1 MPPFFIEKNK
11 LSKSVMSTS
20 VKKSRHYRF
29 SSILVEF
36 LGSMNLA
43 ITVLVGIA
51 IASIIGTILRQ
62 NEPYQN
68 YIIKFG
74 PFWHD
79 VFVSLGLY
87 DIYGAWWFVSLL
99 FFLLLTT
106 SVCIVRNGPSMLRDM
121 RNFRTHAGRNS
132 LRAFHNK
139 AEWQAS
145 SNQDE
150 LINSI
155 EAHMHDE
162 GYRTRTKVHDDHTMI
177 AAMRGSVNRLGYLFT
192 HIAIVVICV
201 GSVIMYNMPL
211 KYALFTGEV
220 KIETDN
226 ALPASKVPTESILT
240 KDNPSF
246 RGSVSI
252 SEGQSAN
259 IVFLNIENGFLIQQ
273 LPFDIELK
281 DFRIEHYVSGQPK
294 SFESDL
300 VIYDDELE
308 KPLETTISVNH
319 PLLYKGYAMYQAS
332 FNDGG
337 SKLSLRAWPL
347 SDPKLE
353 TLDLQGEVF
362 GKIPMDIDGKVYTI
376 EFDDF
381 RKFNINPVESETS
394 KKKFKNY
401 GPNFTFKLRDDQGQ
415 AREYVNYMS
424 PIEQNKHFYLLSGV
438 RSSVAEPF
446 RYLYIPADA
455 QGSVK
460 RFMTFYAAMQDKQK
474 VRKVVSETINDM
486 LSGLPAE
493 KRLEIS
499 DDMKKTTRRLVDI
512 FVDGGIDG
520 INKHIEKN
528 IPESQ
533 RQKATTTYY
542 DILRKALGNLYINI
556 LQKEGIDIS
565 QGITDADSDF
575 FDDALTVYGNI
586 DEYGAPFYLEL
597 KDFEHIQA
605 SGLQIAR
612 APGKEIIVFG
622 CVMLIVGIF
631 IMFYIQQRRCW
642 IWVGNKTGSNYDVI
656 LAGSCNRNE
665 RDFSQD
671 FAKIKQR
678 FAQRL
683 GLHEDDEH
691 H

>member
-1 MPPFFIEKNK
+1 MN
-11 LSKSVMSTS
+11 TQA
-20 VKKSRHYRF
+20 KKSRHYSF

-51 IASIIGTILRQ
+51 IASIIGTLLRQ

-106 SVCIVRNGPSMLRDM
+106 SVCVIRNGPNMLRDM
-121 RNFRTHAGRNS
+121 RNYRINAGRNS
-132 LRAFHNK
+132 LRAFHNN
-139 AEWQAS
+139 AEWKVTS
-145 SNQDE
+145 DREE
-150 LINSI
+150 LITDI
-155 EAHMHDE
+155 ESHLHDE
-162 GYRTRTKVHDDHTMI
+162 GYRTHKKQHDDHVMI
-177 AAMRGSVNRLGYLFT
+177 AAMRGGVNRLGYLFT
-192 HIAIVVICV
+192 HIAIVVVCV

-211 KYALFTGEV
+211 KYALLTGDV
-220 KIETDN
+220 KIEKDN
-226 ALPASKVPTESILT
+226 NLPASKVPEQSILK

-246 RGSVSI
+246 RGAVSI

-259 IVFLNIENGFLIQQ
+259 VVFLNIENGFLIQE
-273 LPFDIELK
+273 LGFDVELK

-300 VIYDDELE
+300 VIYDKELE

-319 PLLYKGYAMYQAS
+319 PLLYKGYAIYQAS

-347 SDPKLE
+347 TDPNLQ
-353 TLDLQGEVF
+353 TLDLQAEVF
-362 GKIPMDIDGKVYTI
+362 GKTPMEVNGKIYTI

-381 RKFNINPVESETS
+381 RKFNIVPIDEKETN
-394 KKKFKNY
+394 KKFKNN
-401 GPNFTFKLRDDQGQ
+401 GPNFTFKVRDDQGQ

-424 PIEQNKHFYLLSGV
+424 PIMQNGHLYLLSGV

-446 RYLYIPADA
+446 RYLYIPADP

-460 RFMTFYAAMQDKQK
+460 RFMTFYAAMQDKK
-474 VRKVVSETINDM
+474 RVEKIVTETVRDM
-486 LSGLPAE
+486 LSGLE
-493 KRLEIS
+493 KENRAEIS
-499 DDMKKTTRRLVDI
+499 DGMNKTTRRLVDM
-512 FVDGGIDG
+512 FAKGGLNALD
-520 INKHIEKN
+520 KHITEN
-528 IPESQ
+528 IPEDQ
-533 RQKATTTYY
+533 RKKAASTYL
-542 DILRKALGNLYINI
+542 DILRKALGNLYIDI
-556 LQKEGIDIS
+556 LQQEGVDIKNGVS
-565 QGITDADSDF
+565 TADSDF
-575 FDDALTVYGNI
+575 FDDAFVIYGNLN
-586 DEYGAPFYLEL
+586 EYESPFYLEL

-622 CVMLIVGIF
+622 CVMLIIGIF

-642 IWVGNKTGSNYDVI
+642 VWIGNKQGPSYEVI

-665 RDFSQD
+665 RDFAQD
-671 FAKIKQR
+671 FTKIKQR
-678 FAQRL
+678 LAQRL
-683 GLHEDDEH
+683 GLSDDDGNH
-691 H
+691 

>member
-1 MPPFFIEKNK
+1 
-11 LSKSVMSTS
+11 
-20 VKKSRHYRF
+20 
-29 SSILVEF
+29 
-36 LGSMNLA
+36 MNLA

-51 IASIIGTILRQ
+51 IASIIGTLLRQ

-106 SVCIVRNGPSMLRDM
+106 SVCVIRNGPTMLRDM
-121 RNFRTHAGRNS
+121 RNYRVNAGRNS

-139 AEWQAS
+139 IEWKAA

-150 LINSI
+150 LISNVES
-155 EAHMHDE
+155 HLHDE
-162 GYRTRTKVHDDHTMI
+162 GYRTHKKVHEDHTII
-177 AAMRGSVNRLGYLFT
+177 AAMRGGVHRLGYLFT
-192 HIAIVVICV
+192 HIAIIVICI

-211 KYALFTGEV
+211 KYALFTGDV

-226 ALPASKVPTESILT
+226 TLPASKVSPQSILN

-273 LPFDIELK
+273 LPFNIELK
-281 DFRIEHYVSGQPK
+281 DFRIEHYASGQPK

-300 VIYDDELE
+300 VIHDDELD

-319 PLLYKGYAMYQAS
+319 PLVYKGYAIYQAS

-347 SDPKLE
+347 KDPKLK
-353 TLDLQGEVF
+353 TLELQAEVF
-362 GKIPMDIDGKVYTI
+362 GTVPMEVNDKVYNL
-376 EFDDF
+376 EFNDF
-381 RKFNINPVESETS
+381 RKFNINPVVAAVS
-394 KKKFKNY
+394 KKKFKNF

-415 AREYVNYMS
+415 AREYVNYMF
-424 PIEQNKHFYLLSGV
+424 PIEQQGHLYLLSGV
-438 RSSVAEPF
+438 RSSVAESF
-446 RYLYIPADA
+446 RYLYIPADP

-460 RFMTFYAAMQDKQK
+460 RFMTFYAAMQNEPRVTKIVDIT
-474 VRKVVSETINDM
+474 VSDM
-486 LSGLPAE
+486 LNGLTEE
-493 KRLEIS
+493 KRAEIF
-499 DDMKKTTRRLVDI
+499 DDMKKTTKRLVAL
-512 FVDGGIDG
+512 FVEGGLDAL
-520 INKHIEKN
+520 NKHIEEN
-528 IPESQ
+528 IPVNQ
-533 RQKATTTYY
+533 RQKATATYY
-542 DILRKALGNLYINI
+542 DILRKTLGNLYIEI
-556 LQKEGIDIS
+556 LQQEGLNIE
-565 QGITDADSDF
+565 QGVSDADSDF
-575 FDDALTVYGNI
+575 FDDALSVYGNLGA
-586 DEYGAPFYLEL
+586 YGAPFYLEM

-612 APGKEIIVFG
+612 APGKEIILLG
-622 CVMLIVGIF
+622 CVMLIIGIF

-642 IWVGNKTGSNYDVI
+642 VWIGNKQGSDYEVI

-665 RDFSQD
+665 RDFAQD
-671 FAKIKQR
+671 FTKLKQR
-678 FAQRL
+678 LAQRL
-683 GLHEDDEH
+683 GFGEDDENH
-691 H
+691 

>member
-1 MPPFFIEKNK
+1 MKKNRQY
-11 LSKSVMSTS
+11 S
-20 VKKSRHYRF
+20 F

-51 IASIIGTILRQ
+51 IASIIGTLLRQ

-87 DIYGAWWFVSLL
+87 DIYGAWWFVALL

-121 RNFRTHAGRNS
+121 RNYRINAGRNS

-139 AEWQAS
+139 AEWVADTDQE
-145 SNQDE
+145 E
-150 LINSI
+150 LIKNI
-155 EAHMHDE
+155 ESHMHDE
-162 GYRTRTKVHDDHTMI
+162 GYKTRKKLHDDHIMI
-177 AAMRGSVNRLGYLFT
+177 AAMRGSFNRLGYLFT
-192 HIAIVVICV
+192 HISIVIICV

-211 KYALFTGEV
+211 KYALFTGDV

-226 ALPASKVPTESILT
+226 ALPASKVSKQSVLN

-259 IVFLNIENGFLIQQ
+259 IVFLNIENGFLIQE

-300 VIYDDELE
+300 VIHDDDLD

-337 SKLSLRAWPL
+337 SKLELRAWPL
-347 SDPKLE
+347 TDPELE
-353 TLDLQGEVF
+353 TLDLQGAVF
-362 GKIPMDIDGKVYTI
+362 GKIPMEVNGKVYTI
-376 EFDDF
+376 EINDF
-381 RKFNINPVESETS
+381 RKFNINPVDSETS
-394 KKKFKNY
+394 KKKFKNF

-424 PIEQNKHFYLLSGV
+424 PIEQNGSLYFLSGV

-446 RYLYIPADA
+446 RYLYIPVDS
-455 QGSVK
+455 QGTVK
-460 RFMTFYAAMQDKQK
+460 RFMKFYAAMQDKK
-474 VRKVVSETINDM
+474 RVRKVVDETVNDM
-486 LSGLPAE
+486 LSGLVTE

-499 DDMKKTTRRLVDI
+499 GDMKKTTNRLVAL
-512 FVDGGIDG
+512 FVEGGIVA
-520 INKHIEKN
+520 INKHIENN
-528 IPESQ
+528 IAASQ
-533 RQKATTTYY
+533 RQKATATYY
-542 DILRKALGNLYINI
+542 DILRKTLGNLYINI
-556 LQKEGIDIS
+556 LQQEGVDIT
-565 QGITDADSDF
+565 QGISDVDSDF

-586 DEYGAPFYLEL
+586 DDYGAPFYLEM

-622 CVMLIVGIF
+622 CVLLIIGIF

-642 IWVGNKTGSNYDVI
+642 IWIGNKKDSNYEVI

-665 RDFSQD
+665 RDFAQD
-671 FAKIKQR
+671 FIKLKQR
-678 FAQRL
+678 LAQRL
-683 GLHEDDEH
+683 GLREDDENH
-691 H
+691 

>member
-1 MPPFFIEKNK
+1 
-11 LSKSVMSTS
+11 
-20 VKKSRHYRF
+20 
-29 SSILVEF
+29 
-36 LGSMNLA
+36 MNLA

-51 IASIIGTILRQ
+51 IASIIGTLLRQ

-87 DIYGAWWFVSLL
+87 DIYGVWWFVTLL

-106 SVCIVRNGPSMLRDM
+106 SVCIVRNGPSILRDM
-121 RNFRTHAGRNS
+121 RNYRINAGRNS

-139 AEWQAS
+139 AEWKATTDQK
-145 SNQDE
+145 E
-150 LINSI
+150 LINNI

-162 GYRTRTKVHDDHTMI
+162 GYQTRKKEHDDHIMI
-177 AAMRGSVNRLGYLFT
+177 AAMRGGVNRLGYLFT
-192 HIAIVVICV
+192 HIAIVIICV

-220 KIETDN
+220 KIETNN
-226 ALPASKVPTESILT
+226 ALPASKVSEQSTLSE
-240 KDNPSF
+240 DNPSF

-259 IVFLNIENGFLIQQ
+259 IVFLNIENGFLIQK

-281 DFRIEHYVSGQPK
+281 DFRIEHYDSGQPK

-300 VIYDDELE
+300 VIHDDELE
-308 KPLETTISVNH
+308 KPLEKTISVNH

-337 SKLSLRAWPL
+337 TKLSLRAWPL
-347 SDPKLE
+347 TDPKLK
-353 TLDLQGEVF
+353 TLELEGAVFAKTPMEVN
-362 GKIPMDIDGKVYTI
+362 GKNYTI
-376 EFDDF
+376 EFGDF
-381 RKFNINPVESETS
+381 RKFNINPVEPEAS
-394 KKKFKNY
+394 KKKFKNF

-424 PIEQNKHFYLLSGV
+424 PIKQNDRLYLLSGV
-438 RSSVAEPF
+438 RGSVADTF
-446 RYLYIPADA
+446 RYLYIPADP

-460 RFMTFYAAMQDKQK
+460 RFMTFFAAMQDKT
-474 VRKVVSETINDM
+474 RVSKIVSSTVADM
-486 LSGLPAE
+486 LSDLTSE
-493 KRLEIS
+493 RRLEIS
-499 DDMKKTTRRLVDI
+499 DDMNKTTRRLVAL
-512 FVDGGIDG
+512 FVDGGISA
-520 INKHIEKN
+520 INKHIEEN
-528 IPESQ
+528 IPASQ
-533 RQKATTTYY
+533 RQKATATYY
-542 DILRKALGNLYINI
+542 DILRKALGNLYIDI
-556 LQKEGIDIS
+556 LQQEGLDIS
-565 QGITDADSDF
+565 QGIPDADSDF

-586 DEYGAPFYLEL
+586 DEYGSPFYLEL

-622 CVMLIVGIF
+622 CVMLIIGIF
-631 IMFYIQQRRCW
+631 IMFYIQQQRCW
-642 IWVGNKTGSNYDVI
+642 IWVGNKTELDYDVI

-665 RDFSQD
+665 RDFSQK
-671 FAKIKQR
+671 FTQLKQR
-678 FAQRL
+678 LAQRL
-683 GLHEDDEH
+683 GLREDDENH
-691 H
+691 RGT